1 MMVRAVHQMPVL
13 AGRVNQQ
20 RGEAS
25 SAIISD
31 EVRTPHH
38 EPLNA
43 GQGLLEQVLARENMQ
58 RAWKRVKANDGAA
71 GVDGLNISQTQEYL
85 KQVWPG
91 IRQQLEEGT
100 YRPSPV
106 RRVGIPKPDGSE
118 RELGIPT
125 VTDRLIQ
132 QALLQVLQPLIDPT
146 FSEHS
151 YGFRPGRNAHEAV
164 LAALQHVQEGYRV
177 VVDVDLSKFFD
188 RVNHDILID
197 RLRRRVDDP
206 AIIRIIRAYLN
217 AGIMMNGVD
226 TKRETGTPQGGPL
239 SPLLANVLLDEVD
252 RELERRGHRFVR
264 YADDSNVYVR
274 SLKAGERVMK
284 LLKRLYDKLHLQINE
299 SKSAIA
305 GVFGRKFLGY
315 AFWAAPKGLIKL
327 KVAAKARE
335 TFKRKIRSLTRRT
348 GGRSIVEVIEKLRPY
363 VLGWRAYFA
372 LSQTPGVWRELDKWM
387 RHRMRS
393 LQLKQWK
400 RGSTIYRELIRLGAK
415 PDVAWSVAANCRRW
429 WHNSQMLLNN
439 VLTIAYFDKLGM
451 PRLSS

>member
-1 MMVRAVHQMPVL
+1 MMMVRAVHQMPVL

-100 YRPSPV
+100 YRPSSV

-151 YGFRPGRNAHEAV
+151 YGFR
-164 LAALQHVQEGYRV
+164 
-177 VVDVDLSKFFD
+177 
-188 RVNHDILID
+188 
-197 RLRRRVDDP
+197 
-206 AIIRIIRAYLN
+206 
-217 AGIMMNGVD
+217 
-226 TKRETGTPQGGPL
+226 
-239 SPLLANVLLDEVD
+239 
-252 RELERRGHRFVR
+252 
-264 YADDSNVYVR
+264 
-274 SLKAGERVMK
+274 LKWT
-284 LLKRLYDKLHLQINE
+284 L
-299 SKSAIA
+299 
-305 GVFGRKFLGY
+305 
-315 AFWAAPKGLIKL
+315 
-327 KVAAKARE
+327 
-335 TFKRKIRSLTRRT
+335 
-348 GGRSIVEVIEKLRPY
+348 
-363 VLGWRAYFA
+363 
-372 LSQTPGVWRELDKWM
+372 
-387 RHRMRS
+387 
-393 LQLKQWK
+393 
-400 RGSTIYRELIRLGAK
+400 
-415 PDVAWSVAANCRRW
+415 
-429 WHNSQMLLNN
+429 
-439 VLTIAYFDKLGM
+439 
-451 PRLSS
+451 